1 MSRSRP
7 RYRPSPQ
14 PGPGTHHSIL
24 LIRTTRTARSAP
36 RAIHSGYAICAYRH
50 GVQGSIRA
58 TRGCSA
64 THPTTRPDRDLSQS
78 AYAARCCLRTPPPV
92 ARRPS
97 ATNSQWRRRWA
108 SIKSSDVAGAGAA
121 AQSHARR
128 ASTIVG
134 TCEHTRLEWRRISK
148 ASHQAMPLACASAPE
163 SPCQKHV

>member
-1 MSRSRP
+1 MSRTEVDRDTDRLRNRVREHTTVSYLLGQLAPRVPRHVPYTQGMRYVLTGMAYRVATVRPGAARP
-7 RYRPSPQ
+7 R
-14 PGPGTHHSIL
+14 I
-24 LIRTTRTARSAP
+24 
-36 RAIHSGYAICAYRH
+36 
-50 GVQGSIRA
+50 
-58 TRGCSA
+58 
-64 THPTTRPDRDLSQS
+64 RPDRDLSQS

>member
-24 LIRTTRTARSAP
+24 LIRTTRIARSAP

-50 GVQGSIRA
+50 GYYRVA
-58 TRGCSA
+58 TVRPGA
-64 THPTTRPDRDLSQS
+64 ARPRIRPDRDLSQS